1 MYCLLNYLF
10 FILSL
15 LDNTDWL
22 AKFKR
27 YRVYVSQEDQHA
39 MPENTLGY
47 YRPGTGRWG
56 VHIIRVKANLP
67 KNLKITVLCHQCA
80 HFIEYV
86 SNNSEHKK
94 DRTELEVHN
103 SEWKAIYSELLY
115 SFYTSGLLN
124 PDKDGKNKSYQAYV
138 LHHHNHTTL
147 LSHTEGFCNSPS
159 FSQEGQPPTISIGY
173 NRLPSTFT

>member
-115 SFYTSGLLN
+115 SFYT
-124 PDKDGKNKSYQAYV
+124 
-138 LHHHNHTTL
+138 
-147 LSHTEGFCNSPS
+147 
-159 FSQEGQPPTISIGY
+159 
-173 NRLPSTFT
+173 